1 MSQMSGAG
9 AHTIA
14 MTLSVPVRGDLRIVA
29 SDLVAKIAEHFGAG
43 VAGAGAA
50 LQEVAGRVAPPESD
64 ADIAFEFRTEDRDL
78 LITARCGG
86 QSSEVRYRL
95 TT

>member
-14 MTLSVPVRGDLRIVA
+14 MTLSVPARGELRIVA
-29 SDLVAKIAEHFGAG
+29 DDLVARIAEHFGAG

-50 LQEVAGRVAPPESD
+50 LEKVASDVAPPDSD
-64 ADIAFEFRTEDRDL
+64 EDISFAFRTEDRDL
-78 LITARCGG
+78 LITARCGDR
-86 QSSEVRYRL
+86 SSEVRYRL
-95 TT
+95 TA